1 MKPNAARHLT
11 DDDILRIVAEGPTAQ
26 SAAAHHA
33 AECPPCRARL
43 ADLTGDLGRLRRAA
57 DASLPPAPR
66 TIRLPA
72 AVERSPAGRGWRL
85 GWRLAGG
92 LALVLVV
99 ALITLRTIAPPV
111 PERLEGPSPTAFRED
126 PVMQEIRQLA
136 ENAFPEVYQELTADL
151 ERADDDGFMDFVI
164 PPLDDNS
171 VS

>member
-1 MKPNAARHLT
+1 MNSNTARHLT
-11 DDDILRIVAEGPTAQ
+11 DEDILRIVAAGPASEGPAV
-26 SAAAHHA
+26 HHA
-33 AECPPCRARL
+33 AQCPPCRARL
-43 ADLTGDLGRLRRAA
+43 DALTGDLGRLRCAA
-57 DASLPPAPR
+57 AASVPPAPR

-72 AVERSPAGRGWRL
+72 VVQDAPIGWGSRF

-99 ALITLRTIAPPV
+99 ALVTLRSVAPPV
-111 PERLEGPSPTAFRED
+111 PGRLEGPSPTAFREE

-136 ENAFPEVYQELTADL
+136 ENAFPEVYQALTADL
-151 ERADDDGFMDFVI
+151 ERTDDDGFMDFVI